1 MRRNRIAFH
10 EAGHAVIAY
19 RLGIEVKFVTILPTH
34 HSAGHVARGDLFCG
48 GTGSDHAALERA
60 IKISLAG
67 PMAEALFY
75 PRYHRRP
82 RSVDYVC
89 AFGLA
94 RYLAGWGA
102 REIIRHQERE
112 TKKLL
117 NLYWNDVKQVARALL
132 EYDELTGIVVMDII
146 APNREEEE
154 KEMNCIAAMAPE
166 EPDPF

>member
-1 MRRNRIAFH
+1 MRRERLAHH
-10 EAGHAVIAY
+10 EAGHAVVTY
-19 RLGIEVKFVTILPTH
+19 RLGIEVNFVTILPTH
-34 HSAGHVARGDLFCG
+34 HSNGHAAHGDLFCG
-48 GTGSDHAALERA
+48 GADSDHAALERA
-60 IKISLAG
+60 IQISLAG

-75 PRYHRRP
+75 PRYHRRL
-82 RSVDYVC
+82 RSQDYVC

-117 NLYWNDVKQVARALL
+117 NFHWNDVKQVAQALL
-132 EYDELTGIVVMDII
+132 EYDELTGIAVMEII